1 MKDRDS
7 VLIVFKDEKDMFL
20 ELNEKFV
27 FDKKDDYVGV
37 RLRST
42 NEFKIIKGIYGLC
55 FPINEDTGDKI
66 MCYFISE
73 KHLSDYYGEYS
84 KLISFKE
91 IRYENTI
98 DNADLKCHKWLDCLD
113 WETRYDIF
121 NDKDNCGEILNYIGF
136 DKDRFPK
143 IKVTKEE
150 YAKNTFIVSDIQNNI
165 CRTHNNY
172 NYSFENGVIEMKPI
186 Q

>member
-7 VLIVFKDEKDMFL
+7 VLIVFKNEEDMFL
-20 ELNEKFV
+20 ELNKMFL
-27 FDKKDDYVGV
+27 FDKILDRVSVVLKNTKELKIVNGMYKLHFQTNNDDK
-37 RLRST
+37 L
-42 NEFKIIKGIYGLC
+42 I
-55 FPINEDTGDKI
+55 
-66 MCYFISE
+66 CYFISE
-73 KHLSDYYGEYS
+73 KYLSDYYGAYS

-98 DNADLKCHKWLDCLD
+98 EDANLKCHQWLDCLD

-121 NDKDNCGEILNYIGF
+121 NDKDNYGEMLSIIGF
-136 DKDRFPK
+136 DKDKFPK

-150 YAKNTFIVSDIQNNI
+150 YAKNTFIISDIKNKI
-165 CRTHNNY
+165 SRTYDNY
-172 NYSFENGVIEMKPI
+172 NYSFENGIMKMMTI